1 MSTPEEIQ
9 ADIERQREQ
18 LAETVDQL
26 TQKLDVKAQTKAK
39 VDDVKAQT
47 LTTVTNLQDR
57 ATTPEGKPRPEVLG
71 AAAAVA
77 VLVGLLIWWRR
88 R

>member
-26 TQKLDVKAQTKAK
+26 THKLDVKTQAKERAAQVA
-39 VDDVKAQT
+39 
-47 LTTVTNLQDR
+47 DR
-57 ATTPEGKPRPEVLG
+57 ATTDDGKPRPELV
-71 AAAAVA
+71 AALTAVV
-77 VLVGLLIWWRR
+77 VLVGALVWWRR